1 MLIISQS
8 INKSNKFYSGFIE
21 NYMIFPHKSAIKTE
35 SHLKNFKEIIL
46 TKRCIMQFEGDIKMT
61 IHLGLDVGSTTVKLV
76 ALDNNF
82 KVIHQTYTRHMSDV
96 KTTMERVFHECF
108 NIIGNA
114 NVTIN
119 VTGSGGLY
127 IHKYLGIPFIQEVVA
142 LSKAISTY
150 IEHTDVAIELGGED
164 SKILYLTGSIESRMN
179 SICAGGTGAFIDQM
193 ATLLNT
199 DAKGLDILAKGFSQ
213 IHPIASRCGVFAKT
227 DVQALINQCVSK
239 EDIAMSVLQS
249 VVHQTISNLAWAS
262 CKRQCSVF
270 RRTFAFSIFSKG
282 KIYQNPQL
290 K

>member
-1 MLIISQS
+1 
-8 INKSNKFYSGFIE
+8 
-21 NYMIFPHKSAIKTE
+21 
-35 SHLKNFKEIIL
+35 
-46 TKRCIMQFEGDIKMT
+46 MQFEGDIKMT